1 MKHSVHDL
9 IAVHFTRSL
18 VALKGLLAKA
28 RAHAEAR
35 KFDENLFLQTRVAPD
50 MFPFVKQ
57 IQIATDGAKG
67 AAARL
72 TGKTAPVFADDETTL
87 AQLID
92 RIDRTIA
99 FLQSTSE
106 KDYEGYELRTMAFP
120 WRPGVHM
127 QGFDYLS
134 SHAIPNFY
142 FHMTTAYTLLR
153 SSGVQI
159 GKNDFLGEQNWV
171 KDA

>member
-9 IAVHFTRSL
+9 IAVQFSRSL
-18 VALKGLLAKA
+18 LGLKGLLLKA
-28 RAHAEAR
+28 RAHAETR
-35 KFDENLFLQTRVAPD
+35 KFDENLFLQLRVAPD

-57 IQIATDGAKG
+57 IQITTDGAKG

-72 TGKTAPVFADDETTL
+72 TGKTAPVFADNETTL
-87 AQLID
+87 TQLIE
-92 RIDRTIA
+92 RIERTVE

-106 KDYEGYELRTMAFP
+106 KDYEGYESRTMAFP
-120 WRPGVHM
+120 WSPGVHLK
-127 QGFDYLS
+127 GFDYLS

-153 SSGVQI
+153 SSGVEV
-159 GKNDFLGEQNWV
+159 GKGDFLGEQNWI
-171 KDA
+171 KEA